1 MSYSDVLRANA
12 DMFEK
17 QRLCLNLIKKMV
29 QMKESY

>member
-17 QRLCLNLIKKMV
+17 AKIMLELDKK
-29 QMKESY
+29 KSII